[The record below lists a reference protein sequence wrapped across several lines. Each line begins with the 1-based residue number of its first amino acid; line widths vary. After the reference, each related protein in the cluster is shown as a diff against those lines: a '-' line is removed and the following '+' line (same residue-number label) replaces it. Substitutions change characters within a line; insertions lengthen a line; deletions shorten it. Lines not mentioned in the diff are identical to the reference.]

1 MKKTRFALFAAA
13 ALALVACVQEV
24 QEEKTDGTPAIGE
37 NTLAF
42 TIKSGIATRSGEEAP
57 AAGATLDLGTAP
69 SGEAITLEE
78 TVTSLDGIYPE
89 YNADAPETR
98 GTPIYSENFKEM
110 SGNIFK
116 GVAFPMGTL
125 NNVGMGN
132 AAENFKDGTFVYD
145 DYFKKW
151 MRTFDNDPW
160 GTNDQMQFFGR
171 MLKEDTDPRHA
182 GDPIGVVF
190 SSYRFL
196 NDSEG
201 GQRMTFSYRSPLTA
215 QEQQD
220 ILFAVR
226 TINKADAQKGSD
238 LLFYHALTGVKFA
251 TAHENDGETKTFIDK
266 VELTGLYGYG
276 KCTVKSITEG
286 NGYKDINDN
295 YSSAEAIQW
304 GNVTENGV
312 NTLATVY
319 LQEFGDTPVD
329 YAQGGSFGDK
339 GKYAD
344 SFAAGGNENNLNAA
358 DGSMTFWMVP
368 QAMTDNV
375 KLKVTFRIQ
384 SGDRIS
390 DPLTTEV
397 DFGKMINEKN
407 GKTIVWKAGEL
418 RTYTLKVGDVNVV
431 ITDKVVEHVKSDITI
446 SNVGSIPQYVRAMI
460 NAQWYGKDNKG
471 IDGIAFG
478 YQNETAPVTGEDV
491 LTEPWSLGPMVSGK
505 IETDNYGGTFTGLPG
520 ANWVRAR
527 DGFFYYKIPIP
538 INSSAT
544 DALFTDYTLNE
555 QRVPNI
561 YYPDKTSNRRVAY
574 EDVRLV
580 MEIPVQAIEATTADM
595 ADSDNG
601 WLNAWTRALGEA
613 NKPVVE

>member
-78 TVTSLDGIYPE
+78 SVTSLDGIYPE
-89 YNADAPETR
+89 FNADAPETR
-98 GTPIYSENFKEM
+98 GTPVYSENFKEM
-110 SGNIFK
+110 SGSAFK
-116 GVAFPMGTL
+116 GLSFPMGTL

-132 AAENFKDGTFVYD
+132 AAENFKDGAFVYD

-384 SGDRIS
+384 SGDVIS
-390 DPLTTEV
+390 EPITREI
-397 DFGKMINEKN
+397 DFGKELNEKN

-418 RTYTLKVGDVNVV
+418 RTYTLKAGEVDIT
-431 ITDKVVEHVKSDITI
+431 ITDRVENHIKSDIVI
-446 SNVGSIPQYVRAMI
+446 SNVGNVPQFVRAQI
-460 NAQWYGKDNKG
+460 VAEWQGKDGSGEEGTVMGYLSADMSDDNYITPWALVIG
-471 IDGIAFG
+471 ADGTI
-478 YQNETAPVTGEDV
+478 T
-491 LTEPWSLGPMVSGK
+491 
-505 IETDNYGGTFTGLPG
+505 TDNYGGTFKDLPG
-520 ANWVRAR
+520 TDWIRAT
-527 DGFFYYKIPIP
+527 DGYFYYTQPVAL
-538 INSSAT
+538 NSTTSTFFTSYTLDQANVPDVYYLDIVSYT
-544 DALFTDYTLNE
+544 RKPFTD
-555 QRVPNI
+555 V
-561 YYPDKTSNRRVAY
+561 K
-574 EDVRLV
+574 LV
-580 MEIPVQAIEATTADM
+580 MDIPVQAIEAKTGQSYTE
-595 ADSDNG
+595 
-601 WLNAWTRALGEA
+601 AWAETGVTVTPAQ
-613 NKPVVE
+613 